1 MKKTQK
7 MYSRNFLY
15 GVHNEHAK
23 NDLKEAKSEF
33 LKRDRD
39 NVTSLSV
46 DRAVY
51 GGYINGMEARLRN
64 EDKGGK

>member
-1 MKKTQK
+1 M
-7 MYSRNFLY
+7 
-15 GVHNEHAK
+15 HNEHAK